1 MNFQSPQLLTDLY
14 SDLRE
19 RRLLPLIVVL
29 LAGIVVVPIVLA
41 NSSKSAPPPPAA
53 PTAAVVPA
61 KASLPATQVTLA
73 DPGVRDYKRR
83 LRGDSPRDPFLPQ
96 VSSSSSSGNQP
107 SGASPTSSLVNIGA
121 SGGSS
126 SGSSVQLTAE
136 GKAAAAAANGTA
148 TGPPASVTS
157 GGSSTVPS
165 SGSRQGSSQSS
176 SQGSKII
183 FYRLKVRSGLV
194 GGEMTVKDEVG
205 PTTSLPSKSVPALAF
220 LGVTF
225 DANLV
230 ADQAYFLV
238 SNGVSLVTG
247 TGECSFGA
255 PCQLVAMKPGDYV
268 DLTWTDGQQYR
279 VKLQAL
285 ERHTRD
291 NPGNS
296 GALTSSPTT
305 QTGDGSG
312 QAPSGRQRGVSHHF
326 SF

>member
-1 MNFQSPQLLTDLY
+1 MNIQSPEYLSDLY
-14 SDLRE
+14 RDLRD

-29 LAGIVVVPIVLA
+29 LAGMAIVPIALSS
-41 NSSKSAPPPPAA
+41 SSKA
-53 PTAAVVPA
+53 PTPPTAPGPLVSHKTSPLLSRNVVL
-61 KASLPATQVTLA
+61 S
-73 DPGVRDYKRR
+73 DPGVRDLRRR
-83 LRGDSPRDPFLPQ
+83 LAGDPSTDPFSPRVQGTSKSTTAGTDT
-96 VSSSSSSGNQP
+96 VGSTTSTSSSSSS
-107 SGASPTSSLVNIGA
+107 SSSNVPLTLEGQA
-121 SGGSS
+121 AAAAAGGSS
-126 SGSSVQLTAE
+126 SGASTAGSPSSSAP
-136 GKAAAAAANGTA
+136 A
-148 TGPPASVTS
+148 TGTTGS
-157 GGSSTVPS
+157 GTTRTG
-165 SGSRQGSSQSS
+165 QSS

-194 GGEMTVKDEVG
+194 GGEMKVQDQVG
-205 PTTSLPSKSVPALAF
+205 PSTALPSKSVPALAF

-305 QTGDGSG
+305 QAGDGSG